1 MLQQYSIK
9 SIAMYSGIKFKVILK
24 AKSHIEQNK
33 SWNYTVTF
41 DNILLYR
48 ATAYA
53 DDYQSKIQLLEN
65 LTNVRFGLGQ
75 LVSPTHWLGTAQR
88 SISKPVVSGQV
99 ADELLCNSKC
109 SNDI

>member
-1 MLQQYSIK
+1 MRDSIKSALGLLISSETTMLQQYSIK

-24 AKSHIEQNK
+24 AKSCIQQNK

-41 DNILLYR
+41 DNILLYI

-75 LVSPTHWLGTAQR
+75 LVSPLTDWGRLRDQ
-88 SISKPVVSGQV
+88 
-99 ADELLCNSKC
+99 
-109 SNDI
+109 